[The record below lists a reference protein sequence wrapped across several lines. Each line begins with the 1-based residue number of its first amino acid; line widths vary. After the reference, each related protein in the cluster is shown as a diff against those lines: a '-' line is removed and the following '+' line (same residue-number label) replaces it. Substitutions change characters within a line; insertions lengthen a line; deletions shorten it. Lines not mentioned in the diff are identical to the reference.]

1 MAEATETKETKETA
15 AAKKSS
21 DEAPV
26 PEATPAIGAK
36 HARYVDPP
44 GNWSDPPEL
53 AEGESKVEGG
63 FAKPPEEEAKKER
76 EKVEKEEKEAFAK
89 AHEENA
95 ETQKKRTQYDEK
107 KAAERKAGTA

>member
-1 MAEATETKETKETA
+1 MAEATETKETKETT
-15 AAKKSS
+15 AKKSS

-53 AEGESKVEGG
+53 AEGESKVEGS

-76 EKVEKEEKEAFAK
+76 EKVAKEEREAFAK

-95 ETQKKRTQYDEK
+95 KATEERRKYDEK
-107 KAAERKAGTA
+107 KAAERREGKV